1 MLLQSL
7 LTAIARREAKGLP
20 ATPDAPEPTPVL
32 VIRQEPLPRDP
43 ALDAIYREAGASDDQ
58 DEIAAFLMLPVSR
71 QMEIIEAEIGNLA
84 PHEQKVIADVLSAQL
99 DRAFIS
105 NPGPQTQ
112 AYTSEADI
120 MLYGGA
126 AGGGKSALEVGLAA
140 QEHKRALIVRR
151 QSTEL
156 DGLIEFSRNIL
167 TGRGDYN
174 KVDKEWNLPGGR
186 SIKFGGI
193 KDKDDWRDYAGRP
206 RDLMCFDE
214 AAEFLEEQVA
224 SLIAWNRSEDP
235 QQRCRVVLGSNPP
248 RGAEGQW
255 VITWFAPWLDTAF
268 PDPAAPGELRWF
280 VRIGDEIRWVDGP
293 DDIQHV
299 DGDPEPYTPRS
310 ATFIPALLDDNPYYA
325 GTNYRANLQSLP
337 EPLRSQLLKGD
348 FLAGREDDAWQ
359 VIPSDWVDMAVA
371 RWEQQGR
378 PHNKPM
384 TSIGVDVAQGGSDQT
399 CLAPRF
405 GGWFDELK
413 VHKGVDTKDGP
424 MVAALV
430 FAAMRDK
437 CQVVVDLGGGWGGSA
452 YDHLKSMLNDHE
464 DTAVVGVNP
473 AEGSTL
479 KTKDG
484 RLTFRNKR
492 AELWWKF
499 REALDPVE
507 GEGLALPPDQALK
520 ADLCAPTWKL
530 SSAGIQIEGKE
541 DVRKRLGRST
551 DRADAVILAHSHGE
565 YRQAQRIGL
574 VRRQT
579 TANVGYART
588 KRVGRR

>member
-7 LTAIARREAKGLP
+7 LSAIARREAKGLP
-20 ATPDAPEPTPVL
+20 QTPDAPEPTPVN
-32 VIRQEPLPRDP
+32 VHRQEPLPRDP
-43 ALDAIYREAGASDDQ
+43 ALDAIYAEAGAPDDV
-58 DEIAAFLMLPVSR
+58 DEIAAFLLLPVSR

-84 PHEQKVIADVLSAQL
+84 PHEQKVIAEVLSAQL
-99 DRAFIS
+99 DRAFIP

-112 AYTSEADI
+112 AYASEADLL
-120 MLYGGA
+120 LYGGA
-126 AGGGKSALEVGLAA
+126 AGGGKTALVVGLAA
-140 QEHKRALIVRR
+140 QEHQRSLIVRR

-156 DGLIEFSRNIL
+156 DGIIAFSQDIL
-167 TGRGDYN
+167 GGRGDYN
-174 KVDKEWNLPGGR
+174 KVEKEWTLLDGR
-186 SIKFGGI
+186 SIKLGGI
-193 KDKDDWRDYAGRP
+193 KDKDDWRSFAGRA
-206 RDLMCFDE
+206 RDLMAFDE

-224 SLIAWNRSEDP
+224 SLIAWLRSTDP
-235 QQRCRVVLGSNPP
+235 KQRTRVIFASNPP
-248 RGAEGQW
+248 RGAEGEW
-255 VITWFAPWLDTAF
+255 LVRWFAPWLDPAF
-268 PDPAAPGELRWF
+268 PDPAEDGELRWF
-280 VRIGDEIRWVDGP
+280 IRVGDTIEWTDGP
-293 DDIQHV
+293 
-299 DGDPEPYTPRS
+299 GEYTRNGETYTALS
-310 ATFIPALLDDNPYYA
+310 ATFIPARLDDNPYLA
-325 GTNYRANLQSLP
+325 GTNYRAQLQSLP

-359 VIPSDWVDMAVA
+359 VIPSAWVDMAFA

-378 PHNKPM
+378 PNNKPM

-405 GGWFDELK
+405 GTWFDELK
-413 VHKGVDTKDGP
+413 VHKGIDTKDGP

-473 AEGSTL
+473 AEGSVL

-484 RLTFRNKR
+484 RLEFRNKR

-520 ADLCAPTWKL
+520 ADLTAPTWKL
-530 SSAGIQIEGKE
+530 SAAGIQIEGKE

-574 VRRQT
+574 VRRQS
-579 TANVGYART
+579 TANVGYAKT